1 MTFFEFIKISKN
13 MNQIN
18 IKRISIKKY
27 NAIAE
32 ECDKYKNLAK
42 IRSDCIDALNDTIK
56 HRNDQIK
63 TYQNQ
68 IDIAIK
74 NDVRQRFKITS
85 INKLLYYFN
94 TFINYEVCNKIT
106 SEFKDKV
113 SDDQLNKII
122 KIINDVSHDKTV
134 DIVGE
139 ECFDEKPDEKCYQIF
154 DFINNDYKSI
164 IQEKDDQINKLQKQ
178 LVELQHN
185 NLKLSEEIN
194 KMLE

>member
-1 MTFFEFIKISKN
+1 
-13 MNQIN
+13 MNQEN

-32 ECDKYKNLAK
+32 ECDKYKKLAK
-42 IRSDCIDALNDTIK
+42 IRLDCINAQNDTLG

-63 TYQNQ
+63 MYQNQ
-68 IDIAIK
+68 IDIATK
-74 NDVRQRFKITS
+74 NDVRQRFKIAS
-85 INKLLYYFN
+85 INNLLYCFN
-94 TFINYEVCNKIT
+94 KFINYEVCEKIT
-106 SEFKDKV
+106 SEFKDKL

-122 KIINDVSHDKTV
+122 KVINDVSHDKTV

-139 ECFDEKPDEKCYQIF
+139 ECFDEKPDKKCYQIF

-164 IQEKDDQINKLQKQ
+164 IQEKDDQINNLQKQ

-185 NLKLSEEIN
+185 NIRLSEEIN